1 MILPVSTQTYS
12 CPLSTVFSTSS
23 NDSTYSEVDED
34 NDPIL
39 SYLRFIDYRYLRFAY
54 NPLEDKFQPVSGWK
68 DSAWMNTK
76 LMRMGL
82 DVDERDSR
90 ELVFGQNIIDVHQ
103 KSMFELLIDEVSVPM
118 VFFSEEQ
125 I

>member
-1 MILPVSTQTYS
+1 MILPVSTHTYG
-12 CPLSTVFSTSS
+12 CPLSTVFTTSANESTH
-23 NDSTYSEVDED
+23 SEIDED

-39 SYLRFIDYRYLRFAY
+39 SYLRIIDYRYLRLAY

-90 ELVFGQNIIDVHQ
+90 ELVFGQNLIDVDQ
-103 KSMFELLIDEVSVPM
+103 KSIFELLIDEVCSPVILCY
-118 VFFSEEQ
+118 EQ
-125 I
+125 